1 MIFDKN
7 VNKYVPI
14 ATTLAFITWLY
25 ITWFIYFRPH
35 VFGFNMYSILF
46 ALATSFSWYNLYK
59 AAKIDPGVLK
69 QNQDQMNQT
78 ILKLVEKNEFSI
90 EQFCSACIIRKPL
103 RSKHCSEC
111 DRCVAKFDHHCP
123 WVDNCIGQNNIRYF
137 VGFLFWTPICLAF
150 YLHGAFSC

>member
-1 MIFDKN
+1 
-7 VNKYVPI
+7 
-14 ATTLAFITWLY
+14 
-25 ITWFIYFRPH
+25 
-35 VFGFNMYSILF
+35 MYSILF